1 MLNTAMLA
9 FGNLCG
15 AISALCLLWLVLRT
29 GEKRAEKKEPEWH
42 REPPA
47 RDNYCTVEDVHAMMQ
62 SSLPARAKRVKRV
75 PPAVVTP
82 KAPPVEAPDWL
93 EIS

>member
-47 RDNYCTVEDVHAMMQ
+47 RDNYCTAEDVQAMRK
-62 SSLPARAKRVKRV
+62 SSLPARAKRVKRA
-75 PPAVVTP
+75 PPAVVIP